1 MGTGGVPLIQSSAA
15 GTMQGNCRAISK
27 AGLLFKPRHINVR
40 HAAGLSQPQQSIK
53 TGVYAARR
61 IINFCFIVK
70 YVFFFFFLLG
80 VVVLV
85 TVL

>member
-1 MGTGGVPLIQSSAA
+1 
-15 GTMQGNCRAISK
+15 MQGNCRAISK

-40 HAAGLSQPQQSIK
+40 HAAGLSQLQQSIK
-53 TGVYAARR
+53 TGVYAARL

-70 YVFFFFFLLG
+70 YGIFLLG
-80 VVVLV
+80 VVVVVVV